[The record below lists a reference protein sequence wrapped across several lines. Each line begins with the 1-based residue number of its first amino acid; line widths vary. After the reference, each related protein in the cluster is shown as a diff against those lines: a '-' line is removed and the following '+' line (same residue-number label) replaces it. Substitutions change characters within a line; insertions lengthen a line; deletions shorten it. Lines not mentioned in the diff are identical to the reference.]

1 VLQQLC
7 NNCASLAGL
16 VLCFIACFILLCIS
30 VTVSVCVCVKCKEDE
45 VMARIRD
52 AEHSQLVED
61 MRRRVAELEIEVR
74 QHYTC

>member
-1 VLQQLC
+1 M
-7 NNCASLAGL
+7 
-16 VLCFIACFILLCIS
+16 
-30 VTVSVCVCVKCKEDE
+30 TVSVCVCVKCKEDE